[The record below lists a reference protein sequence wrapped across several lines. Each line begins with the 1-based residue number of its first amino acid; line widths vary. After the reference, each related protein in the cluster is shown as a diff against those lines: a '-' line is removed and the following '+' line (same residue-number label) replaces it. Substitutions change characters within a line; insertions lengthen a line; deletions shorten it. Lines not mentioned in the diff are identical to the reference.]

1 MLRPPRSLRRT
12 GAGRG
17 QALVELTMVMPLLLV
32 CLLGAAQL
40 GAILFTSISVDGA
53 ARDGAL
59 AATEYPIKS
68 GAYTY
73 SAGSFG
79 DGSGVTCSA
88 SSPNLTNPVCAAWS
102 QSESSLSSLSV
113 TLSQGGT
120 VGSASGCPAGAL
132 PEGYVTVQAS
142 AAVPIFIPFI
152 GGLFADSSSTGTHTD
167 TDTVTMRVE
176 PCNMT
181 DGR

>member
-1 MLRPPRSLRRT
+1 M
-12 GAGRG
+12 
-17 QALVELTMVMPLLLV
+17 ELTMLMPLLLV

-40 GAILFTSISVDGA
+40 GAILYTSVSVDGA
-53 ARDGAL
+53 ARSGAL
-59 AATEYPIKS
+59 AASEYPIKS

-88 SSPNLTNPVCAAWS
+88 SSPNLTNPVCAAWY
-102 QSESSLSSLSV
+102 QSASSLSSLSV

-132 PEGYVTVQAS
+132 PDGYVTVQAS
-142 AAVPIFIPFI
+142 AAVPIFIPYI
-152 GGLFADSSSTGTHTD
+152 GGLFADSSSSGVRTD
-167 TDTVTMRVE
+167 TDRVTMRVE

-181 DGR
+181 NGN